1 MIDLTPYEIWFVT
14 GSQHLYGPKTLEKVA
29 KHSQEIAHALSASSH
44 IPVKVVFKPV
54 LTTPEAIHT
63 LCLEAN
69 SASNCIGLI
78 TWMHTFSPA
87 KMWIAGLSALKKP
100 FLHLHTQYNA
110 EIPWAEIDMNFMN
123 LNQAAH
129 GDREFGFIGSRM
141 RLNRKVVVGHWNDQA
156 VQQSLGVWARAAC
169 AWADWQSAKIA
180 RFGDNMREV
189 AVTEGDKVEAQIR
202 LGYAVYG
209 YGVGDLVQAVEQV
222 TEVEVDAMIEA
233 YYAEYEVA
241 PELQKGG
248 DMYASLREAAQ
259 IEAGMRSFL
268 KSGGFK
274 AFTTTFEDLHG
285 LAQLPGLAVQRLM
298 ADGYGFGAEGDWKT
312 SALVRAMKVM
322 ATGLPGGT
330 SFMEDYTYHFSPSG
344 DKVLGA
350 HMLEV
355 CPSIASGKSRLEI
368 HQLSIG
374 GKEDPARLV
383 FDTLTGPALNAS
395 IMDMG
400 SRFRLL
406 VNSVEVVPTDEPLPK
421 LPVARALWIP
431 KPNLKVAAAAW
442 IHAGGA
448 HHTGFSQALTS
459 EHLQDFAEIADLEF
473 LLIDENTDLNAFKKE
488 LRWNDLYYYLAR
500 GI

>member
-14 GSQHLYGPKTLEKVA
+14 GSQHLYGPKTLEQVA
-29 KHSQEIAHALSASSH
+29 KHSQEIAQALSGSSH

-63 LCLEAN
+63 LCLQAN

-78 TWMHTFSPA
+78 TWMHSFSPA

-141 RLNRKVVVGHWNDQA
+141 RLNRKVVVGHWKDDE
-156 VQQSLGVWARAAC
+156 VQRSLGVWARAAC
-169 AWADWQSAKIA
+169 AWADWQGAKIA

-189 AVTEGDKVEAQIR
+189 AVTEGDKVEAQMR

-209 YGVGDLVQAVEQV
+209 YGVGDLVQAVNQISEA
-222 TEVEVDAMIEA
+222 EIDAMIEA

-259 IEAGMRSFL
+259 IEAGMRAFL
-268 KSGGFK
+268 TAGGFK

-322 ATGLPGGT
+322 GTGLSGGT

-406 VNSVEVVPTDEPLPK
+406 VNTVEVVPTDEPLPK

-431 KPNLKVAAAAW
+431 QPNLKVAAAAW